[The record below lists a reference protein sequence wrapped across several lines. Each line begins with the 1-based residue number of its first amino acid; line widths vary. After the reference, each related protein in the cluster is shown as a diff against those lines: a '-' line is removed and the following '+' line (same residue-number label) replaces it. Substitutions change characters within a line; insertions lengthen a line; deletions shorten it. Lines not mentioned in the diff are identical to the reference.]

1 VLRRLIYDID
11 GQDIRFKIMLILD
24 LVGRMAIDGLLWCQ
38 TRVDVA
44 GLGRGCWLKM
54 VLPTLV
60 IGMVRHH
67 CLPSSARGFGGGG
80 MVVDMRLLGVVPFL
94 ILLAVVVAVGEFN
107 MIVRMRVPVHA
118 VLHLARL
125 GDMMGD
131 VPMIVAVGYGRMG
144 VLGLATFALGM
155 LLSHGDGSFPVGRRK
170 VLRLAPTPAEC
181 MEAGKR

>member
-1 VLRRLIYDID
+1 
-11 GQDIRFKIMLILD
+11 
-24 LVGRMAIDGLLWCQ
+24 
-38 TRVDVA
+38 
-44 GLGRGCWLKM
+44 
-54 VLPTLV
+54 
-60 IGMVRHH
+60 
-67 CLPSSARGFGGGG
+67 

-131 VPMIVAVGYGRMG
+131 VPVIVAVGYGRMG
-144 VLGLATFALGM
+144 VLGLATFALRTL